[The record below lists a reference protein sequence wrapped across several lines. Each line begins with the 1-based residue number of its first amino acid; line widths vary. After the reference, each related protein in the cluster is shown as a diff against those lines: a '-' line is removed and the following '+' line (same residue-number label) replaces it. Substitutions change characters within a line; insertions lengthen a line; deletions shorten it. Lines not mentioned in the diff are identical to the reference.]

1 MVVVSYM
8 SFMLIFFPLLFLSS
22 VSTYYKLL
30 LLCDVPSFSALMN
43 VATLVPGSQPNG
55 YSPMTGQL
63 GVLCPWQRCHS
74 TCYESWH
81 DFKSE
86 ILGQEYG
93 IVWRF
98 KKAIILF
105 NVLIIVIQDTF
116 QKEASKH

>member
-1 MVVVSYM
+1 M
-8 SFMLIFFPLLFLSS
+8 
-22 VSTYYKLL
+22 STYYKLL
-30 LLCDVPSFSALMN
+30 LLCEVPSFSALMN
-43 VATLVPGSQPNG
+43 VATLVLGRQPNL
-55 YSPMTGQL
+55 YCPMTGQL

-74 TCYESWH
+74 TCYESWNGRH

-86 ILGQEYG
+86 IFGQEYG